1 MNMSLTELKGVGPKT
16 EKKLNRLGL
25 FSVEDLLENYPRTY
39 VNKGNIVKIGDFNDG
54 DFVTVKARI
63 AGVQSQMTKFKKS
76 MLKLKITDGFGYLQL
91 IYFNAPYLQKKFQV
105 GESFYFFGQIKK
117 DGLLPV
123 MFQPEYFPVNENND
137 PEKILGISP
146 IYALTDGLTQNE
158 LCEFQ
163 KTALSMLLPK
173 LRDTMP
179 LWLTQSY
186 RLCQRPFAVEQ
197 IHFPKDKSSY
207 KIAKYRLIF
216 EELFQLQA
224 GLFALKRDL
233 GHQHGFVHALGSVKE
248 SIQSKLPFQLTE
260 SQVEVVDEIF
270 KDMSNNRAMNR
281 LVQGDVGS
289 GKTIVAFM
297 SMFLAYENG
306 HQSVLMVPTEILA
319 EQHYRSFKE
328 LFGEDFPIALLTGS
342 TKQKPK
348 IKEKIT
354 SGEIKFVI
362 GTHAVLQDDLSFDS
376 LSLVITD
383 EQHRFGVGQRLNL
396 KTKGFNPHVL
406 VMSATPIPRTLSLV
420 LYGDVDISI
429 IRQMPSGRKSILTE
443 YVPSKHF
450 EQVHRAITEAVG
462 RNEQVYVV
470 CPLVEESETL
480 TLNSAEKTWES
491 LKAVYPNLEIGL
503 IHGKMK
509 SKEKEQIMHAFEEK
523 ALKVLV
529 ATTVIEVGINVPS
542 ATVMVIMDSDR
553 FGLSQLHQLRGRVG
567 RGGAQS
573 YCYLVSDQPGRVA
586 KERIKV
592 MVDSTDGFYIA
603 DKDLTLRGPG
613 EFFGTR
619 QHGLPQLKLAD
630 LSKHLDILQVAQQ
643 AVRELFERI
652 EIEEESQIYLA
663 ALKGSLMEKFAL

>member
-1 MNMSLTELKGVGPKT
+1 MNMSLAELKGVGPKT

-25 FSVEDLLENYPRTY
+25 FSLEDLLENYPRTY
-39 VNKGNIVKIGDFNDG
+39 VNKGNIVKIGDFSDG
-54 DFVTVKARI
+54 DFVTVKGRI
-63 AGVQSQMTKFKKS
+63 AGIQSQMTKFKKS

-123 MFQPEYFPVNENND
+123 MFQPEYFPVNEEID
-137 PEKILGISP
+137 PEKTLGISP
-146 IYALTDGLTQNE
+146 IYSLTDGLTQNE
-158 LCEFQ
+158 ICDFQ
-163 KTALSMLLPK
+163 RRALGMLLPQLK
-173 LRDTMP
+173 ETMP
-179 LWLTQSY
+179 QWLTQSY

-197 IHFPKDKSSY
+197 IHFPKDKNSY

-233 GHQHGFVHALGSVKE
+233 GHQEGFVHQLGNVKE
-248 SIQSKLPFQLTE
+248 RVGSKLPFRLTE
-260 SQVEVVDEIF
+260 SQVEVIDEIF

-297 SMFLAYENG
+297 AMLLAYENG

-319 EQHYRSFKE
+319 EQHYRSFQE

-348 IKEKIT
+348 VKEKIA
-354 SGEIKFVI
+354 SGEINFVI

-396 KTKGFNPHVL
+396 KTKSFNPHVL

-420 LYGDVDISI
+420 LYGDVDISV

-450 EQVHRAITEAVG
+450 EKIHTAISEAVN

-523 ALKVLV
+523 ALQVLV

-573 YCYLVSDQPGRVA
+573 YCYLVSDQPGRIA
-586 KERIKV
+586 KDRIKV

-652 EIEEESQIYLA
+652 ETEEASQVYLT
-663 ALKGSLMEKFAL
+663 ALKGTLMEKFAL

>member
-25 FSVEDLLENYPRTY
+25 FSLNDFLENYPRTY
-39 VNKGNIVKIGDFNDG
+39 VNKGNIVKIGEFSDG
-54 DFVTVKARI
+54 DFVTVKGRI

-91 IYFNAPYLQKKFQV
+91 IFFNAPYLQKKFQV

-123 MFQPEYFPVNENND
+123 MFQPEYFSIREDCD
-137 PEKILGISP
+137 PEKTLGISP
-146 IYALTDGLTQNE
+146 IYTLTEGLTQNE
-158 LCEFQ
+158 ICEFQ
-163 KTALSMLLPK
+163 KTALSILLPSV
-173 LRDTMP
+173 RETMP
-179 LWLTQSY
+179 AWLTQSY
-186 RLCQRPFAVEQ
+186 RLCQKNFAIEQ
-197 IHFPKDKSSY
+197 IHFPKDKNSY

-233 GHQHGFVHALGSVKE
+233 GHQEGLSHALGNVKE
-248 SIQSKLPFQLTE
+248 NLQSKLPYQLTE
-260 SQVEVVDEIF
+260 SQLKVVDEIF
-270 KDMSNNRAMNR
+270 KDMSQNRAMNR

-297 SMFLAYENG
+297 SMFLAYESG

-319 EQHYRSFKE
+319 EQHFRSFKD
-328 LFGEDFPIALLTGS
+328 LFGEDLPITLLTGS

-348 IKEKIT
+348 IKEKIAN
-354 SGEIKFVI
+354 GEIKFVI
-362 GTHAVLQDDLSFDS
+362 GTHAVLQEDLEFES

-396 KTKGFNPHVL
+396 KTKGYNPHVL

-420 LYGDVDISI
+420 LYGDVDISVI
-429 IRQMPSGRKSILTE
+429 SQMPVGRKPIMTE
-443 YVPSKHF
+443 YVPAKHF
-450 EQVHRAITEAVG
+450 EKIHSAILEAVN

-470 CPLVEESETL
+470 CPLVEESETM

-491 LKAVYPNLEIGL
+491 LNAVYPDLGIGL

-509 SKEKEQIMHAFEEK
+509 GKEKESIMHDFEHK
-523 ALKVLV
+523 KLQVLV

-542 ATVMVIMDSDR
+542 ATVMVIMDSER

-573 YCYLVSDQPGRVA
+573 YCYLVSDQPGRIA

-592 MVDSTDGFYIA
+592 MVESTDGFFIA

-630 LSKHLDILQVAQQ
+630 LSKHLDILEVAQQ
-643 AVRELFERI
+643 GVRELFERL
-652 EIEEESQIYLA
+652 ETEEESQIYLS
-663 ALKGSLMEKFAL
+663 ALKGTLMEKFAL

>member
-1 MNMSLTELKGVGPKT
+1 MDMSLTQLKGVGPKT

-25 FSVEDLLENYPRTY
+25 FSLKDFLENYPRTY
-39 VNKGNIVKIGDFNDG
+39 VNKGNIVKIGDFSDG
-54 DFVTVKARI
+54 DFVTVKGRV

-105 GESFYFFGQIKK
+105 GETFYFFGQIKK

-123 MFQPEYFPVNENND
+123 MFQPEYFPANENSD
-137 PEKILGISP
+137 PEKTLGISP
-146 IYALTDGLTQNE
+146 IYNLTEGLTQNE
-158 LCEFQ
+158 ICEFQ
-163 KTALSMLLPK
+163 RTALAMLMPSVK
-173 LRDTMP
+173 ETMP
-179 LWLTQSY
+179 PWLTEGY
-186 RLCQRPFAVEQ
+186 RLCQRAFAIEQ
-197 IHFPKDKSSY
+197 IHFPKDKHNY
-207 KIAKYRLIF
+207 KVAKYRLIF

-233 GHQHGFVHALGSVKE
+233 GHQPGLQHETGTVKE
-248 SIQSKLPFQLTE
+248 NVQSVLPYQLTE
-260 SQVEVVDEIF
+260 SQLNVVDEIF
-270 KDMSNNRAMNR
+270 KDMSQNRAMNR

-297 SMFLAYENG
+297 AMFLAYKNG

-319 EQHYRSFKE
+319 EQHFRSFKE
-328 LFGEDFPIALLTGS
+328 LFGKELPIVLLTGS

-348 IKEKIT
+348 VKEKIAA
-354 SGEIKFVI
+354 GETKFVI
-362 GTHAVLQDDLSFDS
+362 GTHAVLQDDLDFDS
-376 LSLVITD
+376 LALVITD

-396 KTKGFNPHVL
+396 RTKGYNPHVL

-420 LYGDVDISI
+420 LYGDVDISVI
-429 IRQMPSGRKSILTE
+429 SQMPVGRKPILTE
-443 YVPSKHF
+443 YVPAKHF
-450 EQVHRAITEAVG
+450 EKIHSAIVDAVG

-470 CPLVEESETL
+470 CPLVEESDTL
-480 TLNSAEKTWES
+480 SLNSAERTWES
-491 LKAVYPNLEIGL
+491 LKAVYPDLGIGL

-509 SKEKEQIMHAFEEK
+509 AKEKESIMHDFEHK
-523 ALKVLV
+523 RLQVLV

-542 ATVMVIMDSDR
+542 ATVMVIMDSER

-573 YCYLVSDQPGRVA
+573 YCYLVSDQPGRIA

-592 MVDSTDGFYIA
+592 MVESTDGFYIA
-603 DKDLTLRGPG
+603 DKDLALRGPG
-613 EFFGTR
+613 EFFGMR

-630 LSKHLDILQVAQQ
+630 LSKHLDILEVAQQ
-643 AVRELFERI
+643 GVRELFERV
-652 EIEEESQIYLA
+652 EAEEASRNYLK
-663 ALKGSLMEKFAL
+663 ALKGTLMEKFAL

>member
-1 MNMSLTELKGVGPKT
+1 MTMSLTELKGVGPKT

-25 FSVEDLLENYPRTY
+25 FCVEDFLENYPRTY
-39 VNKGNIVKIGDFNDG
+39 VNKGNIVKIGDFTDG
-54 DFVTVKARI
+54 DFVTIKGRI

-76 MLKLKITDGFGYLQL
+76 MLKLRITDGFGYLQL
-91 IYFNAPYLQKKFQV
+91 IYFNAPYLQKVFQV

-117 DGLLPV
+117 EGILPV
-123 MFQPEYFPVNENND
+123 MFQPEHFPVTEDSD
-137 PEKILGISP
+137 PEKTLGISP
-146 IYALTDGLTQNE
+146 IYSLTDGLTQNE
-158 LCEFQ
+158 ICDFQ
-163 KTALSMLLPK
+163 RRALGMFLPK
-173 LRDTMP
+173 MNETMP
-179 LWLTQSY
+179 DWLLHSY
-186 RLCQRPFAVEQ
+186 RLCQRSFAIEQ
-197 IHFPKDKSSY
+197 IHFPTDKQSY
-207 KIAKYRLIF
+207 KVAKYRLIF

-233 GHQHGFVHALGSVKE
+233 GHKQGFVHQIGQVKAE
-248 SIQSKLPFQLTE
+248 IQAKLPFQLTQ
-260 SQVEVVDEIF
+260 SQGEVVDDIF
-270 KDMSNNRAMNR
+270 QDMSRSRAMNR

-297 SMFLAYENG
+297 AMFLAYQNG

-319 EQHYRSFKE
+319 EQHFRSFKE
-328 LFGEDFPIALLTGS
+328 LFGEDYPIVLLTGS

-348 IKEKIT
+348 IKEKIA
-354 SGEIKFVI
+354 SGDIKFVI
-362 GTHAVLQDDLSFDS
+362 GTHAVLQDDLSFES
-376 LSLVITD
+376 LSLVVTD

-396 KTKGFNPHVL
+396 LTKGVNPHVM

-429 IRQMPSGRKSILTE
+429 ISQMPIGRKSILTE
-443 YVPSKHF
+443 YVPAKQMDQIHT
-450 EQVHRAITEAVG
+450 AITEAVS

-470 CPLVEESETL
+470 CPLVEDSETL

-491 LKAVYPNLEIGL
+491 LSVVYPELEIGL

-509 SKEKEQIMHAFEEK
+509 SKDKEQIMHAFERKEIQ
-523 ALKVLV
+523 VLV

-542 ATVMVIMDSDR
+542 ATVMVVMDADR

-573 YCYLVSDQPGRVA
+573 YCYLVSDQPGRIA
-586 KERIKV
+586 KDRIKV
-592 MVDSTDGFYIA
+592 MVTSTDGFYIA
-603 DKDLTLRGPG
+603 DQDLSLRGPG

-630 LSKHLDILQVAQQ
+630 LSKHLDILQVAQE
-643 AVRELFERI
+643 AVRALFERI
-652 EIEEESQIYLA
+652 ETEEASQIYLT
-663 ALKGSLMEKFAL
+663 ALKQTLMEKFAL